1 MAGAVGMAVF
11 CGYQRFWACWRLAP
25 AAGVGAGLA
34 HATGMQRAAE
44 QRIGARGKGAMVPRG
59 AGSALAT
66 GMRQCP
72 GNTPRTVYRITP
84 LRHGAMPCEMWL

>member
-1 MAGAVGMAVF
+1 MADAVGMAVL
-11 CGYQRFWACWRLAP
+11 CGYQRFLGVLAIGARNEDP
-25 AAGVGAGLA
+25 ARRG
-34 HATGMQRAAE
+34 AAE

-66 GMRQCP
+66 GMRQRP
-72 GNTPRTVYRITP
+72 GNTPHTVYRITP

>member
-1 MAGAVGMAVF
+1 MLAIDACRGRGCRIGA
-11 CGYQRFWACWRLAP
+11 RNED
-25 AAGVGAGLA
+25 AARRG
-34 HATGMQRAAE
+34 AAE
-44 QRIGARGKGAMVPRG
+44 QRIGTRGKGAMVPKG

-66 GMRQCP
+66 GMRQRP

>member
-1 MAGAVGMAVF
+1 MADAVGMAVL
-11 CGYQRFWACWRLAP
+11 CGYQRFLGVLAIGARNED
-25 AAGVGAGLA
+25 AARRG
-34 HATGMQRAAE
+34 AAE
-44 QRIGARGKGAMVPRG
+44 QRIGARGKGAMLPRG

-66 GMRQCP
+66 GMRQRP